1 MVARYWEE
9 SSLSEFKIESQ
20 VLSGPHSLGS
30 DLQKLFLAFPPTPL
44 GERVRGG
51 VELPKSSLQKGRSF
65 VTEKALQV
73 FQTATVSLP
82 QPRKGAGFSLIF
94 TMKSWW
100 IPGDKTYEMWAPRLI
115 NIVSAGVP
123 EVIHIQPSAIHQNYH
138 LRALGCRCFCPWL
151 ASPRSESLCLYVSWV
166 LELVICWVTSVPWW
180 G

>member
-30 DLQKLFLAFPPTPL
+30 DLQKLFLAFPPPPL
-44 GERVRGG
+44 RWESKGG

-65 VTEKALQV
+65 VTEKALQ
-73 FQTATVSLP
+73 
-82 QPRKGAGFSLIF
+82 GAGFSLIF

-138 LRALGCRCFCPWL
+138 LRALGCRCFCSWL